1 MSSVRDGGSESVKER
16 TICKGATSV
25 QRAESRRKLDCV
37 AVISHGMLE
46 QANRAETICQVEQEM
61 YIIRL

>member
-1 MSSVRDGGSESVKER
+1 MSNMRSLLEISEKER

-25 QRAESRRKLDCV
+25 QRTESRRKLDCV

-46 QANRAETICQVEQEM
+46 QANRAETICEVEKEM
-61 YIIRL
+61 YIKRL